1 MLPPKAALP
10 AAHFVQWREPVE
22 FAANPEGQETQE
34 QLLSAPSESRY
45 FPVSQS
51 SQLVLPAVSWYFP

>member
-10 AAHFVQWREPVE
+10 AAHSCSGGSLWV
-22 FAANPEGQETQE
+22 AANPEGQETQE